1 MHFAFAMST
10 LEPPTMSAEDV
21 ENTVKGWSRW
31 MERLPAEIVRMNEEI
46 ARLNDSSIVTGRK
59 LGKPGRRSSD

>member
-1 MHFAFAMST
+1 MST

-21 ENTVKGWSRW
+21 EKTVKGWFRW
-31 MERLPAEIVRMNEEI
+31 MERLPAETVRMNEEI